1 MSDEPVFL
9 TAIQVEAFH
18 SFALELFG
26 GSDGLRDRS
35 LFEGAVAQAQ
45 NVYWYGRGD
54 LYDIAAA
61 YCFHIAQ
68 AQAFLDGNKRTAVAA
83 GLAFLKLNGVNT
95 QVELS
100 MPLYSAMV
108 RIAEHRLDRAGLAQV
123 LRELLGSRLSGE

>member
-9 TAIQVEAFH
+9 TVAQVEAFH
-18 SFALELFG
+18 ALALELHG

-45 NVYWYGRGD
+45 NVYWYGDGD
-54 LYDIAAA
+54 LYGIAAA
-61 YCFHIAQ
+61 YCFHISQ

-95 QVELS
+95 QVELTDR
-100 MPLYSAMV
+100 LYHALIEV
-108 RIAEHRLDRAGLAQV
+108 AEHRLDREGLAQL
-123 LRELLGSRLSGE
+123 LRDLLG

>member
-9 TAIQVEAFH
+9 TAAQVEAFH
-18 SFALELFG
+18 ALALELYCG
-26 GSDGLRDRS
+26 RDGLRDRS

-45 NVYWYGRGD
+45 NVYWYGYGD

-95 QVELS
+95 QMELTR
-100 MPLYSAMV
+100 PLYNALIEV
-108 RIAEHRLDRAGLAQV
+108 AEHRLDREGLANL
-123 LRELLGSRLSGE
+123 LRDLLG